1 MQGKFESFPLLYIIY
16 HNKTFKGG
24 KVMRTLTSLYLSLHK
39 ALPLFALALVL
50 SALVLVPDLAMA
62 GTGGADVQS
71 WYTDISGALKG
82 FWGKLIALA
91 FIGFSLMAF
100 KQGAIIPA
108 IFLIFIG
115 LGVGTIPDVVDAR
128 FTLTF

>member
-1 MQGKFESFPLLYIIY
+1 
-16 HNKTFKGG
+16 
-24 KVMRTLTSLYLSLHK
+24 MRKLTSLYLSLHK
-39 ALPLFALALVL
+39 VMPLFALALVL
-50 SALVLVPDLAMA
+50 SVLVLVPDLAMA
-62 GTGGADVQS
+62 GTGGAEVQS

-91 FIGFSLMAF
+91 FIGFSLIAF

-108 IFLIFIG
+108 IFLIFVG
-115 LGVGTIPDVVDAR
+115 LGVGVIPDIVDAR

>member
-1 MQGKFESFPLLYIIY
+1 MYNIY

-24 KVMRTLTSLYLSLHK
+24 KVLRKLTSLYLSLHK
-39 ALPLFALALVL
+39 VMPLFALALVL

-62 GTGGADVQS
+62 GTGGAEVQS
-71 WYTDISGALKG
+71 WYADISAALKG

-91 FIGFSLMAF
+91 FIGFSLVAF
-100 KQGAIIPA
+100 KQGAIVPA
-108 IFLIFIG
+108 IFLIFVG
-115 LGVGTIPDVVDAR
+115 LGVGIIPDIVDAR

>member
-1 MQGKFESFPLLYIIY
+1 MKRNLLA
-16 HNKTFKGG
+16 K
-24 KVMRTLTSLYLSLHK
+24 LYLK
-39 ALPLFALALVL
+39 PGLFSVGLLVALATVI
-50 SALVLVPDLAMA
+50 ALAPDLSFA
-62 GTGGADVQS
+62 GTGGAEVQT
-71 WYTDISGALKG
+71 WYQDISNSLKG

-115 LGVGTIPDVVDAR
+115 LGVGIIPDMVDAR
-128 FTLTF
+128 FTLLF